1 MKEII
6 FLDNERHNLT
16 TTAKIGVTG
25 VYTPDGVTRADW
37 CGACLMCRVRR
48 MLTRSIRV
56 STLRRVHPRFG
67 LITSLVLTYCKI
79 LTRFGTMPCR
89 ENACQKFPAPGEI
102 LEA

>member
-1 MKEII
+1 M

-48 MLTRSIRV
+48 ELTRSIRV
-56 STLRRVHPRFG
+56 STLRRVHPQFG
-67 LITSLVLTYCKI
+67 LMTSLIYCKI

-89 ENACQKFPAPGEI
+89 ENAFQNFPAPGEI